1 MWRFGP
7 PKLLKTRKNIRDTQL
22 DLNTESTYIQQRVQS
37 SEVFQ
42 INKPLGKVLS
52 LETKT
57 YQKENHRELVKQHL
71 KSQLIIFGIHNN
83 KAIQMR
89 TSTIKH
95 KLNDVENMMNYCTIV
110 KSMVMITMQQ
120 DQAIMIQS
128 KNKFI
133 TAKQ

>member
-1 MWRFGP
+1 ME
-7 PKLLKTRKNIRDTQL
+7 TQL
-22 DLNTESTYIQQRVQS
+22 DLNTESTYIQKRVQS

-42 INKPLGKVLS
+42 INKPYGKVSS

-57 YQKENHRELVKQHL
+57 YQKENHRQLAKQHL
-71 KSQLIIFGIHNN
+71 KSQLIIFAIHNN

-95 KLNDVENMMNYCTIV
+95 KLNDVENMMNYCTIA

-120 DQAIMIQS
+120 DQAVMIQS
-128 KNKFI
+128 KNKLSM
-133 TAKQ
+133 AKQ